1 MSRPHNLLDLVGR
14 RADSFSREE
23 FAALPLLT
31 SFTKSYLAG
40 TSHEA
45 GRAWTKTERGWVCDV
60 FPGETHDADVVL
72 SIPDLV
78 CIAVGEPRGDTVHA
92 LTVLDALL
100 PLPKRPL
107 HERAADLAYGTRSGR
122 VPAAALEE
130 LGQAMHRIRRICV
143 ETGMSLSIV
152 VAPDIAEVQILG
164 AKPDPISAVQVPN
177 SDHKHYRDA
186 AGTRFMWRA

>member
-45 GRAWTKTERGWVCDV
+45 GRAWTKTAAGWVCDV
-60 FPGETHDADVVL
+60 FPGEAHDADVVMG
-72 SIPDLV
+72 IRDLV

-92 LTVLDALL
+92 LTSLDAIL
-100 PLPKRPL
+100 PRPTKPL
-107 HERAADLAYGTRSGR
+107 HERAAEVQRRPRMSVDDAEEAFELAYRYRKLAAR
-122 VPAAALEE
+122 V
-130 LGQAMHRIRRICV
+130 GCD
-143 ETGMSLSIV
+143 LSIAVSRRGPAQIQV
-152 VAPDIAEVQILG
+152 VGAVPDLIGATKAPH
-164 AKPDPISAVQVPN
+164 
-177 SDHKHYRDA
+177 SDHLHATDA
-186 AGTRFMWRA
+186 AGTLMMWRQ